1 MHNVER
7 LALRRRE
14 KIATD
19 VAARQQRLASARGSG
34 SEPYVVYVP
43 DLELYWKRLSAEGAA
58 TIADD

>member
-1 MHNVER
+1 MS
-7 LALRRRE
+7 LRDSSASR
-14 KIATD
+14 
-19 VAARQQRLASARGSG
+19 SARGSG